1 MNCIN
6 HPSEAA
12 VAQCVDCG
20 KGLCTQCV
28 AGQKMPLCASC
39 RQARKRNAIIGSVLF
54 LALYA
59 ALFIVGYKL
68 NFMSSKGSPDAQFVS
83 GYTLMAIVSGW
94 QFLNSIIRW
103 RLIQGTLVTWS
114 MYYLLKLFAAAIVG
128 FVTAPFTIVWNII
141 KIVRN
146 IMR

>member
-6 HPSEAA
+6 HPSEGA

-20 KGLCTQCV
+20 KGLCSQC
-28 AGQKMPLCASC
+28 AADQKISLCIPC
-39 RQARKRNAIIGSVLF
+39 HQARNRKAVIGSALFLVVYAVLF
-54 LALYA
+54 A
-59 ALFIVGYKL
+59 IGYKS
-68 NFMSSKGSPDAQFVS
+68 NFMSSKGTPDARLLS

-103 RLIQGTLVTWS
+103 RLIQGTLVTWAI
-114 MYYLLKLFAAAIVG
+114 YYLLKFFAATVVG
-128 FVTAPFTIVWNII
+128 FITAPFTILWNLV

-146 IMR
+146 SIR